1 MAATEA
7 VSGYALHFK
16 TSGSE
21 GFIATVDIIVE
32 EATVVV
38 LVDHVPLLLELLGDP
53 VCGPEIGHPGCLVPV
68 IGQGLDIGCVW
79 CPDLTVVGAG
89 VLQLVQIVLIAC
101 IRSRC
106 EVDVLHEVIV
116 PACLAHVGPGGD
128 PGAHWDLHGLLRR
141 AGQHRHLHGLAGTLL
156 GLSVDLGC
164 SR

>member
-7 VSGYALHFK
+7 VSGYAPPPFK

-21 GFIATVDIIVE
+21 GFIAAVDIIVE

-79 CPDLTVVGAG
+79 
-89 VLQLVQIVLIAC
+89 
-101 IRSRC
+101 
-106 EVDVLHEVIV
+106 
-116 PACLAHVGPGGD
+116 
-128 PGAHWDLHGLLRR
+128 
-141 AGQHRHLHGLAGTLL
+141 
-156 GLSVDLGC
+156 
-164 SR
+164 